1 MLKKITI
8 ILTLLI
14 TTSCQSKSGN
24 PSTVFLYQNDLAKG
38 TSLSEITKN
47 YGSYSSSWKKDSSK
61 TIYQYTY
68 FVNKYDLISY
78 LPIINHFGWINS
90 KNYEVLLTIDDK
102 EKLVESVKFYN
113 QAKSKNSLVCNPLIY
128 SCLRKVY

>member
-1 MLKKITI
+1 M
-8 ILTLLI
+8 LI
-14 TTSCQSKSGN
+14 TVSCQSKSGN
-24 PSTVFLYQNDLAKG
+24 PLTINLYQSDIAKG
-38 TSLSEITKN
+38 ASLSDITKN
-47 YGSYSSSWKKDSSK
+47 YGSYSSSWKKDDSK

>member
-8 ILTLLI
+8 ILTMLI
-14 TTSCQSKSGN
+14 TVSCQSKSGN
-24 PSTVFLYQNDLAKG
+24 PLTINLYQSDIAKG
-38 TSLSEITKN
+38 ASLSDITKN
-47 YGSYSSSWKKDSSK
+47 YGSYSSSWKKDDSK